1 MKRIF
6 VCGLTF
12 VSLLLTSCSENF
24 VSCEYNEILEIISDN
39 NDHGLPDV
47 ENVTYTIKIDT
58 LKITGSN
65 QELIDEFNKQLKD
78 VKFDFGKGVDDLEFK
93 EGASTSYS
101 ESFSESGLKD
111 KRMNKVK
118 LGSYFIFYKGN
129 NSTYELVSGF
139 SSGTDEV
146 NIELIT
152 YEYYNKYNL
161 PYRQIIDM
169 EISATDYSDDI
180 SIDYSI
186 SLNIAYN

>member
-1 MKRIF
+1 MD
-6 VCGLTF
+6 
-12 VSLLLTSCSENF
+12 
-24 VSCEYNEILEIISDN
+24 IISDN
-39 NDHGLPDV
+39 NDHGLPNV

-65 QELIDEFNKQLKD
+65 QELIDEFNQQLKD
-78 VKFDFGKGVDDLEFK
+78 VKFDFGKGFDDLELK

-118 LGSYFIFYKGN
+118 LGYYFIFYKGN
-129 NSTYELVSGF
+129 DNTYELESGF

-169 EISATDYSDDI
+169 EISATDYSGDI
-180 SIDYSI
+180 FIDYSI